1 MPGLERQFT
10 FRAGIAHPQRPPRP
24 WPRLEAA
31 RAPQAVVRTV
41 LVDDHPLFRQGA
53 RDLMEASGT
62 FRVVGEAGSG
72 REGISL
78 ARSLEPELVLL
89 DLRLG
94 DMDGTHVLYRMREA
108 QVDARIAMITAS
120 RDPEDMQSALRAGA
134 DAYLLKDAEPAALL
148 QQLRNVVAGHLVLGE
163 GLGESLARSLRPDHP
178 CQALERAG
186 LTLREREILQCL
198 ADGCSNL
205 GIARRLDIAESTVK
219 VHVKH
224 LLQKLGLHSRVEAAL
239 WCLKQQGSGGTAGSG
254 SDERR

>member
-10 FRAGIAHPQRPPRP
+10 FRARIAHPERLSRP
-24 WPRLEAA
+24 WYRLDAA
-31 RAPQAVVRTV
+31 GAPQPVVRTV
-41 LVDDHPLFRQGA
+41 LVDDHPLFRQGV
-53 RDLMEASGT
+53 RDLTEASGA

-78 ARSLEPELVLL
+78 AQSLRPDLVLL

-94 DMDGTHVLYRMREA
+94 DMDGTHVLYRLREA

-120 RDPEDMQSALRAGA
+120 RDPKDMQSALRAGA
-134 DAYLLKDAEPAALL
+134 DAYLLKDSEPAALL
-148 QQLRNVVAGHLVLGE
+148 EQLRKVVAGHLVLGE

-186 LTLREREILQCL
+186 LTLREREIVQCL

-205 GIARRLDIAESTVK
+205 EIASRLDIAESTVK

-224 LLQKLGLHSRVEAAL
+224 LLHKLGLHSRVEAAL
-239 WCLKQQGSGGTAGSG
+239 WCLKQRGAGGAPESG
-254 SDERR
+254 SDGRR